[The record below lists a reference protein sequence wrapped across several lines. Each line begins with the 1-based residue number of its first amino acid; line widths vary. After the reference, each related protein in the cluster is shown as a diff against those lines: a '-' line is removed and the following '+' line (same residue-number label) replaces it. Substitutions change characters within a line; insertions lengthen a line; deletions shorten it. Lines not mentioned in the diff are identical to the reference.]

1 MIPRPSLRTILIA
14 AAVVILAIALLFHLW
29 QRSRTEATR
38 AKLGESQAEAS
49 VESGRD
55 ALDTYD
61 NATDRE
67 AAIDATTQENDRDIR
82 NAEGAGT
89 DVGEPVRNAGMAALC
104 RRAAYRNDPRCQP

>member
-14 AAVVILAIALLFHLW
+14 IGGVILVIALLWHFW

-55 ALDTYD
+55 ALDTFG

-67 AAIDATTQENDRDIR
+67 AGIDTITQENDRDIR
-82 NAEGAGT
+82 NAEGA
-89 DVGEPVRNAGMAALC
+89 DAPVAEPVRNAGLAALC
-104 RRAAYRNDPRCQP
+104 RRAAYRDDPRCKP